1 MPKHH
6 LNALFLF
13 LLIGILFTTG
23 CGGTGRAPKPP
34 PEPDLTPLAVAFI
47 ILGVC
52 GVISSLIWGRAI
64 QHFANRNRNK
74 GRRRNHAR
82 NTRYR

>member
-1 MPKHH
+1 MRNHQPI
-6 LNALFLF
+6 ALLPL
-13 LLIGILFTTG
+13 LLIGILLITG

-34 PEPDLTPLAVAFI
+34 PEPDLMPLAVAFI

-74 GRRRNHAR
+74 GRRNYAR
-82 NTRYR
+82 HTRHR